1 MLESRTRRNRPGLTS
16 TQLDAAARQNV
27 TRLKGQTALIRGG
40 GTGVGRAVFPRIEGD
55 WTDMGKK
62 LSKEARAFEAATRR
76 HLKESRAISM
86 LGFELESASRG
97 HAILRLDARAR
108 HKQLNNVVHGGI
120 LAALADTAG
129 AIAAYTTV
137 PKGVALATIELKINY
152 LEGVPGGRIRAEAR
166 VLRTGRNFVVTEC
179 EILDRKGRLAAKALL
194 TFGAAGGHSLQ
205 G

>member
-1 MLESRTRRNRPGLTS
+1 MKN
-16 TQLDAAARQNV
+16 
-27 TRLKGQTALIRGG
+27 
-40 GTGVGRAVFPRIEGD
+40 
-55 WTDMGKK
+55 K
-62 LSKEARAFEAATRR
+62 LSRKARAFEAATRR
-76 HLKESRAISM
+76 HLKESRAIAM

-97 HAILRLDARAR
+97 RAVLRLEARPR

-137 PKGVALATIELKINY
+137 PRGVALATIELKISY

-179 EILDRKGRLAAKALL
+179 EIFHRKRTLAAKALL

>member
-1 MLESRTRRNRPGLTS
+1 MKN
-16 TQLDAAARQNV
+16 
-27 TRLKGQTALIRGG
+27 
-40 GTGVGRAVFPRIEGD
+40 
-55 WTDMGKK
+55 K

-76 HLKESRAISM
+76 HLKESRAIAM

-97 HAILRLDARAR
+97 GAVLRLEARPR

-152 LEGVPGGRIRAEAR
+152 LEGVPGGCIRAEAR

-179 EILDRKGRLAAKALL
+179 EIFHGKRTLAAKALL